1 MRRAAV
7 LLLVVSLAA
16 AGCSHPTRN
25 TPGRS
30 ATGSTKMALTPAT
43 QTAPTLSI
51 RGGSSRPAGWK
62 AVRYRGL
69 GFFVPATWRVREG
82 RRFPCPGMLSGPT
95 VVLGHSDFIP
105 PCPTRRLRTPL
116 LWIDDRVDHQLP
128 TAAVA
133 TSINGQNIWLLRL
146 GPGNLGQASGDDL
159 MYWSQYQRARG
170 FQIWDPRRRV
180 RAELL
185 DPTGGVVVDQVLSTL
200 HWS

>member
-1 MRRAAV
+1 MRGAAV
-7 LLLVVSLAA
+7 FLLVVSLAA
-16 AGCSHPTRN
+16 AGCSQPSRN

-30 ATGSTKMALTPAT
+30 PTGSTKVALTPST

-51 RGGSSRPAGWK
+51 RGGASRPASWE

-69 GFFVPATWRVREG
+69 GFVVPATWRVREG
-82 RRFPCPGMLSGPT
+82 RRFPCPGTLSGPA

-105 PCPTRRLRTPL
+105 PCPMPRLRTPL
-116 LWIDDRVDHQLP
+116 LWIDDRVDDQLP

-133 TSINGQNIWLLRL
+133 TSINGQNVWLLRL
-146 GPGNLGQASGDDL
+146 GPGNLGQASDDDL
-159 MYWSQYQRARG
+159 MYWSQYRRARG
-170 FQIWDPRRRV
+170 FQLWDLRHRV

-185 DPTGGVVVDQVLSTL
+185 DPTGGVVADQVLSTL